1 MELIELK
8 TIPSDWKDY
17 RGKFVKIEGDTFGVY
32 FVRSDNSCD
41 YISEELF
48 NLIDMSREYK
58 PTKDKPV
65 DNGYLKTLVALSGKY
80 TSDDIIKFKREG
92 MI

>member
-1 MELIELK
+1 MELIELE
-8 TIPSDWKDY
+8 TLPINWNDY
-17 RGKFVKIEGDTFGVY
+17 CGKFIKIKDDTIGVY
-32 FVRSDNSCD
+32 FVKSDGSYD

-48 NLIDMSREYK
+48 NLIDMSSEYK

-65 DNGYLKTLVALSGKY
+65 ETGYLKTLVALSGKY
-80 TSDDIIKFKREG
+80 TSDDIVKFKREG

>member
-1 MELIELK
+1 MELLELE
-8 TIPSDWKDY
+8 IAPPSWNDY
-17 RGKFVKIEGDTFGVY
+17 CGKFVKIKDDTFGVY
-32 FVRSDNSCD
+32 FVRSDGSCD

-48 NLIDMSREYK
+48 DIINIPMEYK

-65 DNGYLKTLVALSGKY
+65 KNGYLETLIALSGKY
-80 TSDDIIKFKREG
+80 TSDDIIKFKKEG